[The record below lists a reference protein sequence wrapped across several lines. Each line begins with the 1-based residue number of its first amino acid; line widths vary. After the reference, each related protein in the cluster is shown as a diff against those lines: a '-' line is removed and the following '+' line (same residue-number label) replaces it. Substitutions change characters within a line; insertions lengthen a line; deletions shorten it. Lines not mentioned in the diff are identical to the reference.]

1 MASLAERYS
10 TGVCGMR
17 GMVAPLHN
25 AVAECH
31 ARAARSSCA
40 HRSAWCN
47 VRAEQKA
54 CIEMWRVV
62 ASMMMLDPTSLAV
75 PMTWVARNEPAFP
88 PELRNGSRWKL
99 VTDASPWKIC
109 AVLKDVNDQVVCW
122 STLTLPFDSAAFQ
135 NVREYL
141 GLLLG
146 LLMIHTAARKGLVTL
161 GDDPNIM
168 WEGDNTS
175 ALAWAAS
182 GKVKSLGGQMANIAV
197 TWAQLYGRFNVDS
210 TVHLAGINMGDV
222 DGATRD
228 KVLTS
233 LTLDTFIAVEQETGV
248 LELFALCNPVKPAS
262 PINFHTAF
270 ELVHAHLMGILH

>member
-1 MASLAERYS
+1 MA
-10 TGVCGMR
+10 
-17 GMVAPLHN
+17 
-25 AVAECH
+25 
-31 ARAARSSCA
+31 
-40 HRSAWCN
+40 
-47 VRAEQKA
+47 
-54 CIEMWRVV
+54 
-62 ASMMMLDPTSLAV
+62 
-75 PMTWVARNEPAFP
+75 WVARNEPAFP
-88 PELRNGSRWKL
+88 PELRQGSRWKL
-99 VTDASPWKIC
+99 VTDAGPWKIC
-109 AVLKDVNDQVVCW
+109 AVLKDINDQVVCW

-146 LLMIHTAARKGLVTL
+146 LLLVHTAAQRGLVTL
-161 GDDPNIM
+161 GDNPNIM

-210 TVHLAGINMGDV
+210 TVHLAGVNMGDV

-233 LTLDTFIAVEQETGV
+233 LSFDTFVALEQDPGV
-248 LELFALCNPVKPAS
+248 MELFALCNPVKPAS
-262 PINFHTAF
+262 PVNFHAVF
-270 ELVHAHLMGILH
+270 EKVHTCLRKILI